1 MMKRAMVGIA
11 AAAIAFVP
19 AVSHAQ
25 RASASASQPLYF
37 AMGAGIALP
46 LSDFANAVGT
56 GFHVEGLG
64 TKQLSGSP
72 VFLRGE
78 LGFTLYGDK
87 SYGGGLSG
95 KGNQIGGVMDL
106 GYSFVSTSTIKP
118 YVLGGLGVHR
128 TSLTVDA
135 GLNNGSSTADNTA
148 LGFNAGAGMRFKMGA
163 HVAYLEGRYMNQG
176 NWNGGTVASFPIAF
190 GVEF

>member
-1 MMKRAMVGIA
+1 MMKRAMVGFA

-25 RASASASQPLYF
+25 RAAASASQPLHF
-37 AMGAGIALP
+37 AMGAGIAMP
-46 LSDFANAVGT
+46 VSDFADAVGT
-56 GFHVEGLG
+56 GFHLEGLG

-78 LGFTLYGDK
+78 LGVALYGDK
-87 SYGGGLSG
+87 AYGGGVSG
-95 KGNQIGGVMDL
+95 KGNQLGAVMDL

-128 TSLTVDA
+128 TSLTVNA
-135 GLNNGSSTADNTA
+135 GPNNGSATDDNTA

-176 NWNGGTVASFPIAF
+176 NWNGANIASFPIAF